1 MIVKG
6 ACYLIR
12 DGASIS
18 VWSDLW
24 VPWIHGFKP
33 IPKADSMRHTPLL
46 VSQLFDASTHC
57 WNSRLIYELFDEA
70 SAHAIL
76 KIPLHV
82 SPMQDKLMWILD
94 PKGRFFV
101 KSAYKEAIAHEP
113 GPNPSEGPWKKL
125 WKARLPERLKMLL

>member
-1 MIVKG
+1 MIESYRKSRNLIVKG

-33 IPKADSMRHTPLL
+33 VPKTDSLRHTPLL
-46 VSQLFDASTHC
+46 VSQHFDASNHC

-70 SAHAIL
+70 LAHAIL
-76 KIPLHV
+76 KNS
-82 SPMQDKLMWILD
+82 SPCQ
-94 PKGRFFV
+94 
-101 KSAYKEAIAHEP
+101 SY
-113 GPNPSEGPWKKL
+113 
-125 WKARLPERLKMLL
+125 ARQTYVDFGSQGEVLC